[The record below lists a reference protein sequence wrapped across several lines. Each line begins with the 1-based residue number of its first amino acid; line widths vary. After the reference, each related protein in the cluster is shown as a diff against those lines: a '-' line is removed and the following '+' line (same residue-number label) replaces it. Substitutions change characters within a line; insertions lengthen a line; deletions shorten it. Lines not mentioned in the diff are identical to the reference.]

1 MTVISSKVTWA
12 AVLIGFSHF
21 SFAQDQ
27 SDAAGFIEDGKT
39 KLLSRNFYFNRDFR
53 SDYGPTNL
61 RQEWAQGFLLDYKSG
76 YTQGAVG
83 FGLDA
88 YGMLGIKL
96 DGSRRRSPLN
106 LLPVNSKGEPEDEW
120 SEGGGAVK
128 MRWSETELKYGNLM
142 PLNPVFAMA
151 NSRLFPSSAAGFQL
165 LSTDIPR
172 LSIDAG
178 HFTSGNGVNST
189 NNNGPLSAFYAR
201 IDAKRVDYFGG
212 FYKAS
217 DSLKLGAFAANYQD
231 IWNQYFASADYVWA
245 IDNLQSVSLSLA
257 GFHTEDSGKSLAG
270 KIDNNTWSASL
281 AYKRGPHKLTLGRQV
296 VNGNEPYDYLGFGN
310 QPGDAVGFLANK
322 SQNADF
328 NLPNERSWQLRY
340 DLDMVAFGIP
350 GLTLMGR
357 YLTSDGIDGS
367 GYGAGAYSRFKAIND
382 GSRWERDL
390 EVRYV
395 VQSGPAKDLS
405 FRVRQA
411 TLRSDAA
418 VQRADLPNLDEV
430 RVIIDYPFSF

>member
-1 MTVISSKVTWA
+1 MTVISSKMTWA
-12 AVLIGFSHF
+12 AVLIGFSHA
-21 SFAQDQ
+21 SFALDQ
-27 SDAAGFIEDGKT
+27 SDAAGFLEDSKA

-53 SDYGPTNL
+53 SDYGPTSL
-61 RQEWAQGFLLDYKSG
+61 RQEWAQGFILDYKSG

-96 DGSRRRSPLN
+96 DGSPGRSPLM
-106 LLPVNSKGEPEDEW
+106 LLPIDKQGDPKDQW
-120 SEGGGAVK
+120 AEGGGAVK
-128 MRWSETELKYGNLM
+128 VRWSATELKYGNLM

-151 NSRLFPSSAAGFQL
+151 NARLFPSSAEGFQL
-165 LSTDIPR
+165 LSGDIPR

-178 HFTSGNGVNST
+178 HFTSGNGVNATSHE
-189 NNNGPLSAFYAR
+189 GPLSAFYAR
-201 IDAKRVDYFGG
+201 IDATRVDYFGG
-212 FYKAS
+212 FYKAT

-231 IWNQYFASADYVWA
+231 IWKQYFASADYLWA
-245 IDNLQSVSLSLA
+245 IDNLQAVSLSLA
-257 GFHTEDSGKSLAG
+257 GFHTRDSGQSLAG
-270 KIDNNTWSASL
+270 KIDNTTWSASL
-281 AYKRGPHKLTLGRQV
+281 AYKRGPHKLTLARQV
-296 VNGNEPYDYLGFGN
+296 VNGDQPYDYLGFGSM
-310 QPGDAVGFLANK
+310 PGDAVGFLANK

-328 NLPNERSWQLRY
+328 NLPHEHSWQLRY
-340 DLDMVAFGIP
+340 DLDMVAFGVP

-367 GYGAGAYSRFKAIND
+367 GYGTGAYSRFKTIND

-395 VQSGPAKDLS
+395 VQSGPVKDLS

-411 TLRSDAA
+411 TLRSDVA

-430 RVIIDYPFSF
+430 RVIIDYPISF